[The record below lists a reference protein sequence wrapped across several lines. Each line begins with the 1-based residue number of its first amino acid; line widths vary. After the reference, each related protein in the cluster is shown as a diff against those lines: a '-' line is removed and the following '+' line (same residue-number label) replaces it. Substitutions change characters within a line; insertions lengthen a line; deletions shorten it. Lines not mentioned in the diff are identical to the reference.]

1 MAEGDGMPTGS
12 SPDQVVPPP
21 RRVGQP
27 RDPFRGVR
35 IGLGALALVL
45 IAGTV
50 GYLFFGFS
58 LLDAVF
64 QSVVTVTTVGFNSPH
79 PLDEGSEIFTIVLI
93 LVGVGT
99 ALYTFSA
106 VLEVLIDGHI
116 QALIRRRK
124 MERDIDRMRGHVI
137 VCGWG
142 RVGRE
147 VARYLANGETE
158 LVVIDRDAD
167 RLIGVPYASVCGD
180 VADDDTLLQAG
191 LEQASALVAAL
202 DTDADNLYV
211 TVAAKSMHPGIQII
225 ARARNE
231 SSESKLVRA
240 GADRVVNPQQLG
252 GDRMASFVVQPH
264 VVDFI
269 DVVMH
274 DGSLK
279 FRLEELTVSAHSPLV
294 SQTLRSAHL
303 RDRTGALVL
312 AIRRPD
318 GRFLTN
324 PSPEDLIE
332 SGDVLIS
339 IGTGEQLQALDEFA
353 NRSDDGQV
361 RHW

>member
-1 MAEGDGMPTGS
+1 MERS
-12 SPDQVVPPP
+12 
-21 RRVGQP
+21 RN
-27 RDPFRGVR
+27 PFRGVR

-45 IAGTV
+45 LAGTV
-50 GYLFFGFS
+50 GYLLFGFS

-79 PLDEGSEIFTIVLI
+79 PLDGASKVFTIFLI

-106 VLEVLIDGHI
+106 VLEVLIDGNI
-116 QALIRRRK
+116 QDLIRRRK
-124 MERDIDRMRGHVI
+124 MERDIERMDGHVI

-147 VARYLANGETE
+147 VAHYLASGNTD
-158 LVVIDRDAD
+158 LVVVDRDPE
-167 RLIGVPYASVCGD
+167 RLSGTPYASVCGD
-180 VADDDTLLQAG
+180 VADDATLLEAG
-191 LEQASALVAAL
+191 LERATALVAAL

-211 TVAAKSMHPGIQII
+211 TVAAKSMRPGIQII

-252 GDRMASFVVQPH
+252 GDRMASFVTQPH

-279 FRLEELTVSAHSPLV
+279 FRLEELTLSADSPLV
-294 SQTLRSAHL
+294 GKTLRSAHL

-318 GRFLTN
+318 GRFVTN
-324 PSPEDLIE
+324 PSPEDSIE
-332 SGDVLIS
+332 AGDVLIT
-339 IGTGEQLQALDEFA
+339 IGTAEQLEALVVFA
-353 NRSDDGQV
+353 NRPDG
-361 RHW
+361 